1 MKRGTWDGKRL
12 VIGERVRLELRSQA
26 EEKVVTVEIL
36 QRMSEDLSTEPD
48 NKVPI
53 SRDILE

>member
-36 QRMSEDLSTEPD
+36 QRISEDLSTEPV
-48 NKVPI
+48 NK
-53 SRDILE
+53 SQ